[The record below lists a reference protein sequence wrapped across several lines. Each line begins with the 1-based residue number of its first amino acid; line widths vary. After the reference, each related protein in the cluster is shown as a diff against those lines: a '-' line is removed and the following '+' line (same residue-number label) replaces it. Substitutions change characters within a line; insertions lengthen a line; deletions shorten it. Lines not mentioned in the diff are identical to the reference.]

1 MVSVTTVRHFL
12 RVRAQ
17 SLNYCTDVADASFEK
32 NVHFI
37 FWVAFSIIWGPGQH
51 PFPCS
56 WTEKRTLA
64 KASFCC
70 LLFQNTYRNKAILS
84 PILSRLT
91 ARISGSLITR
101 ATSLIHHIDITQYFS
116 IGKNSSV
123 LSGIE
128 SHGNS
133 TYPILPHGR
142 MLKKLHSKWWLYCT
156 SDIIES

>member
-32 NVHFI
+32 NVQ
-37 FWVAFSIIWGPGQH
+37 VAFSIIWGPGQH

-56 WTEKRTLA
+56 WTEKCTLA

-128 SHGNS
+128 AMVIQR
-133 TYPILPHGR
+133 ILSFHMAECWKSCIPNGGFIV
-142 MLKKLHSKWWLYCT
+142 LVIS
-156 SDIIES
+156 